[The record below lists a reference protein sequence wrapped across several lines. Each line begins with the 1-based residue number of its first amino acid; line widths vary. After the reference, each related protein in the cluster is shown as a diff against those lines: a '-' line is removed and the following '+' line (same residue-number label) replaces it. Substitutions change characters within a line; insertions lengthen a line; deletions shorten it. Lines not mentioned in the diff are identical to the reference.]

1 MTPERFAEIKRLFA
15 AVADLPAAERAAG
28 LRRLTAGEEDG
39 EELSAEV
46 LALHAAG
53 TGTTR
58 LSSTIAAA
66 AAALASAAIRP
77 PAAGDVLGVWRLA
90 GEIGQGGMGSV
101 FLAERDDGHFQQR
114 GAVKFL
120 RGLPHPE
127 ALALFTRERQLL
139 ATLTHPNIARLLD
152 GGATPQGQP
161 YLVMEHVEG
170 SHIDQ
175 HCRRHGLGVRAVLRL
190 FLAACDAVAAAHRQ
204 MVIHCDLKPS
214 NLLVDGHGRP
224 VLLDFG
230 IARLVEQVAAEGAAA
245 GAGEEHGASPG
256 FTPRYASPEQ
266 RAQGRVS
273 TASDVYSLGVLLG
286 ELLAAAADHG
296 RQPALC
302 RRELAAIV
310 ERARRADPAER
321 YPTVDALT
329 ADIRSF
335 LDQRPVQALAGR
347 AGYGL
352 RKGLARHRAWV
363 AAAAA
368 SLLLATGFTFQ
379 VVAESRRARQAEQA
393 ARTAEQ
399 AARTAEQAARTAEA
413 SSRQVS
419 EFLVSIFEAS
429 NPEEEIVDIPTSR
442 LIEQAE
448 ARLEAELRGQPATRS
463 DLYGA
468 LAKVQA
474 NLGRHDR
481 ALAHYR
487 RALDIERGQE
497 LGQRRPLAR
506 ARLLDGL
513 VRLSL
518 EGFSASSAEGDA
530 REALAL
536 WERHAGP
543 AAPETAAA
551 RELLAGTLDGARKFA
566 QAERLY
572 LENVRRGERA
582 GPSPE
587 LAATWQGL
595 GLCYTR
601 WGRHDRAVAALRRS
615 LALWESQVGE
625 TDERTLTAL
634 QSLGLALASAGRFE
648 EAERMLRRNLA
659 GERRRVGAD
668 APSVAWALSELAR
681 VLLKAG
687 RGRDAVHALDEALAI
702 AARRR
707 GAESV
712 DYGIMLV
719 NRAVAADLAGDV
731 AAAER
736 DYTRALALLGKSG
749 AGEMDLAVLRHGLGR
764 LLTRLGK
771 LDAAAVQLRASL
783 AARIATLGETSED
796 VGLARFALAEWN
808 LRAGQVDRAWTE
820 LARARALV
828 PAPSPERRVNFVRLE
843 ALIRARRGQTAAA
856 LRGLAQAERLESGHW
871 GARDPRA
878 LLGRL
883 HRAELL
889 AGGTPEQQAA
899 GAALAAEILAGVRPS
914 LVPDVPVLA
923 RLEQLARKP

>member
-28 LRRLTAGEEDG
+28 LRRLTAAEQDG
-39 EELSAEV
+39 EELVAEV
-46 LALHAAG
+46 LALYAAG

-58 LSSTIAAA
+58 LSSPI
-66 AAALASAAIRP
+66 AAALADTAVRP

-90 GEIGQGGMGSV
+90 GEIGQGGMGRV
-101 FLAERDDGHFQQR
+101 FLAERDDGHFRQR

-120 RGLPHPE
+120 RGLPHRE

-161 YLVMEHVEG
+161 YLVMEYVEG
-170 SHIDQ
+170 SHIDE
-175 HCRRHGLGVRAVLRL
+175 HCRRHGLGVRAVLVL
-190 FLAACDAVAAAHRQ
+190 FLTACNAVAAAHRQ

-230 IARLVEQVAAEGAAA
+230 VARLAGQVEAEGAAES
-245 GAGEEHGASPG
+245 AGEERGATWSPPG

-266 RAQGRVS
+266 QAEGRVS

-286 ELLAAAADHG
+286 ELLAAAADRG
-296 RQPALC
+296 RLPALC

-310 ERARRADPAER
+310 ERARRPDPAER

-329 ADIRSF
+329 ADIRSY
-335 LDQRPVQALAGR
+335 LDQRPVQALAGA

-368 SLLLATGFTFQ
+368 LALLAAGFTYR
-379 VVAESRRARQAEQA
+379 VAAESRRARQAEQA
-393 ARTAEQ
+393 ARIS
-399 AARTAEQAARTAEA
+399 EQAARTAEA

-419 EFLVSIFEAS
+419 EFLVSIFEAT

-487 RALDIERGQE
+487 RALDIERDLERSRE
-497 LGQRRPLAR
+497 LGQQRPLAR

-518 EGFSASSAEGDA
+518 QGFSASSAEADA

-543 AAPETAAA
+543 AAPETARA
-551 RELLAGTLDGARKFA
+551 RALLAGTLDGARKFA
-566 QAERLY
+566 EAERLY
-572 LENVRRGERA
+572 LENLRRAERA
-582 GPSPE
+582 EPSLE
-587 LAATWQGL
+587 LAENWQGL

-601 WGRHDRAVAALRRS
+601 WGRHDKAVAALRRS
-615 LALWESQVGE
+615 LALWESQAGA
-625 TDERTLTAL
+625 TDKRTLLAL

-648 EAERMLRRNLA
+648 EAEQMLRRNLA
-659 GERRRVGAD
+659 VERRRVGAD
-668 APSVAWALSELAR
+668 SSAVAWSLSELAR

-687 RGRDAVHALDEALAI
+687 RGRDAVRALDEALPI
-702 AARRR
+702 AARRL

-719 NRAVAADLAGDV
+719 NRAVASDLAGDV

-749 AGEMDLAVLRHGLGR
+749 GGEMDLAVVRHGLGR
-764 LLTRLGK
+764 LLTRIGK

-808 LRAGQVDRAWTE
+808 LQAGQPERAWSE
-820 LARARALV
+820 LARARALT
-828 PAPSPERRVNFVRLE
+828 PAPKPERQANFARLE
-843 ALIRARRGQTAAA
+843 ALIRARRGETAAA
-856 LRGLAQAERLESGHW
+856 LRGLEEAERLESGHW

-889 AGGTPEQQAA
+889 SGGTPEQKAA
-899 GAALAAEILAGVRPS
+899 GAALAAEILAGVRPT
-914 LVPDVPVLA
+914 LVPDAPVLA

>member
-1 MTPERFAEIKRLFA
+1 MTPERFAELKRLFA
-15 AVADLPAAERAAG
+15 AVADLPAAERAAE
-28 LRRLTAGEEDG
+28 LQQLTADA
-39 EELSAEV
+39 ELIAEV

-58 LSSTIAAA
+58 LSSSV
-66 AAALASAAIRP
+66 AAALAGAAVRP

-101 FLAERDDGHFQQR
+101 FLAERDDGHFRQR

-120 RGLPHPE
+120 RGLPHPA

-139 ATLTHPNIARLLD
+139 ATLTHPGIARLLD

-170 SHIDQ
+170 SHIDE
-175 HCRRHGLGVRAVLRL
+175 HCRRLGLGVRAVLVL
-190 FLAACDAVAAAHRQ
+190 FLTACDAVAAAHRQ

-230 IARLVEQVAAEGAAA
+230 VARLAGQVEAEGAAESS
-245 GAGEEHGASPG
+245 GEERGAAWSPPG

-266 RAQGRVS
+266 RAEGRVS
-273 TASDVYSLGVLLG
+273 AASDVYSLGVLLG
-286 ELLAAAADHG
+286 ELLAAAADRG
-296 RQPALC
+296 SLPALG

-310 ERARRADPAER
+310 ERARREDPAER

-335 LDQRPVQALAGR
+335 LDQRPVQALAGT

-368 SLLLATGFTFQ
+368 LALLATGFTGK
-379 VVAESRRARQAEQA
+379 VVVESRRARAAEQT
-393 ARTAEQ
+393 ARE
-399 AARTAEQAARTAEA
+399 AEQAARTAEA

-429 NPEEEIVDIPTSR
+429 NPEEEIVDVPTSR

-448 ARLEAELRGQPATRS
+448 ARLEAELKGQPATRS

-506 ARLLDGL
+506 ARLLDGV

-518 EGFSASSAEGDA
+518 QGFSASTAEADA

-543 AAPETAAA
+543 AAPEAAMA
-551 RELLAGTLDGARKFA
+551 RALLAGTLDGARKFA

-587 LAATWQGL
+587 LAENWQGL

-615 LALWESQVGE
+615 LALWESQVGA
-625 TDERTLTAL
+625 TDKRSLIAL

-648 EAERMLRRNLA
+648 EAEQMLRRNLA
-659 GERRRVGAD
+659 GERLRVGAD
-668 APSVAWALSELAR
+668 GASVAWSLSELAR

-687 RGRDAVHALDEALAI
+687 RGRDALRALDEALPI
-702 AARRR
+702 AARRL

-749 AGEMDLAVLRHGLGR
+749 GEMDLVVVRHGLGR

-771 LDAAAVQLRASL
+771 LDAAAVQLQASL

-796 VGLARFALAEWN
+796 VGLARFALAEWS
-808 LRAGQVDRAWTE
+808 LQAGQPERAWAE

-828 PAPSPERRVNFVRLE
+828 PAPSPERRANFVRLE
-843 ALIRARRGQTAAA
+843 ALIRARRGETAAA
-856 LRGLAQAERLESGHW
+856 LGGLEQAERLESGHW

-878 LLGRL
+878 LLGRR

-889 AGGTPEQQAA
+889 AGGTPAQQAA
-899 GAALAAEILAGVRPS
+899 GAALAAEILAGVRPA
-914 LVPDVPVLA
+914 LVPDAPVLA
-923 RLEQLARKP
+923 RLEQLSRTP